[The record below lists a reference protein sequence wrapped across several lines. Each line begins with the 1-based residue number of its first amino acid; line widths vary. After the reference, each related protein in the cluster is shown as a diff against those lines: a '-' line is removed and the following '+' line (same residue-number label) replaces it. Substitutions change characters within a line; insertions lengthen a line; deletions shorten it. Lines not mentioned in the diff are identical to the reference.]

1 MLIYRNFEG
10 LRSQDV
16 FSIMHRMLDA
26 ESLACS
32 GIIRR
37 DDYEWAIGEDVLYRI
52 ASNINNFDIEVT
64 TSIFREPI
72 YKIFNI
78 EVFVSED
85 KLNTV
90 ILRKKNERR
99 NEMGD
104 IDYINKRVEYFAG
117 ERGLAW
123 GVSYDKFTDSVRI
136 SFWNSYKKRYDYAID
151 TREAATYTDAARAL
165 KSIFDD
171 MDKKLIIHH
180 WTGHLPT
187 IKDVIYNG
195 PATIVF
201 WVDGS
206 KTVVKCQEDDD
217 YDPEKGLAMAI
228 AKKALGNKGNYCNI
242 FKKWLPEEDNEVEKV
257 RSANVY
263 VELGLDDS
271 NFTKKLNKII
281 GDTILKKRDE

>member
-1 MLIYRNFEG
+1 MQIYRNFEG

-26 ESLACS
+26 ESLTCS

-37 DDYEWAIGEDVLYRI
+37 DDYEWVIGEDALYRI
-52 ASNINNFDIEVT
+52 ASNINNFDINNFDIEVT

-85 KLNTV
+85 KLNTI

-99 NEMGD
+99 NEMRD
-104 IDYINKRVEYFAG
+104 IDYIKKRIEYFAE
-117 ERGLAW
+117 ERGLGW

-136 SFWNSYKKRYDYAID
+136 GFWNSYKQRYDYAID
-151 TREAATYTDAARAL
+151 TREAACAL
-165 KSIFDD
+165 ESIFDD
-171 MDKKLIIHH
+171 IDKKLVIHH

-206 KTVVKCQEDDD
+206 RTVVKCQEDDD

-263 VELGLDDS
+263 VGLSLDDS
-271 NFTKKLNKII
+271 NFTKKLSNII
-281 GDTILKKRDE
+281 GDTILK